1 MMIRTRGQRMSWKLV
16 GSSVALLSLLV
27 VASPVAAQ
35 SDPSAFEQ
43 ILSLAEWYDNDENPV
58 IQTMV
63 LSGRFQADYAR
74 VSDEALSHDE
84 WNVRRFRFG
93 AKWGL
98 FSQFTLQIEADLN
111 PQERD
116 PFYTRLTDAKLEW
129 APNDDIEFAIGKQ
142 SVAFTLDGATSSKEL
157 LTIDRSN
164 LANNMW
170 FTAEYMP
177 GVSVAGE
184 SSGWRYRAGAYSAGE
199 ANREFGEFNG
209 AIFTLVSVGYDIS
222 ERLGVAEADVRADYV
237 HQSEDPQNSFT
248 RALEHVGSLSFRLAD
263 GQWGVRADV
272 TTGVGYRDQSDLW
285 GAQLMPHVELSEEI
299 QLVGRFTHVTSD
311 AANGVRLARYENQA
325 ISGRGD
331 RFREFYAGLNY
342 YIYGHKLKLQSGL
355 AFGDMQDTAADGG
368 SYSGTSWVTG
378 LRISW

>member
-1 MMIRTRGQRMSWKLV
+1 MIRTRAQRMSWRSV
-16 GSSVALLSLLV
+16 VSSVLLLSLLAV
-27 VASPVAAQ
+27 VSPAAAQ
-35 SDPSAFEQ
+35 SDSPAFDQ
-43 ILSLAEWYDNDENPV
+43 IWGFAEWYDNEDNPV
-58 IQTMV
+58 VQTMV

-74 VSDEALSHDE
+74 VSDEALSYDE

-98 FSQFTLQIEADLN
+98 FSQFTLQVEADFN

-116 PFYTRLTDAKLEW
+116 PLYTRLTDAKLEW

-142 SVAFTLDGATSSKEL
+142 SVPFTLDGATSSKEL

-177 GVSVAGE
+177 GVSVAGGG
-184 SSGWRYRAGAYSAGE
+184 SGWSYRVGAYSAGE

-209 AIFTLVSVGYDIS
+209 AIFTLLSVGYDLS
-222 ERLGVAEADVRADYV
+222 ERLGVAEADVRADYI

-248 RALEHVGSLSFRLAD
+248 RALEHVGSASFSLAD

-272 TTGVGYRDQSDLW
+272 TTGVGYLGQSDLW

-299 QLVGRFTHVTSD
+299 QLVGRVTHVTSD
-311 AANGVRLARYENQA
+311 DPNGVRLARYENQVL
-325 ISGRGD
+325 SGRGD

-342 YIYGHKLKLQSGL
+342 YVYGHKLKLQSGL
-355 AFGDMQDTAADGG
+355 AFGDMQDRAADGG